1 VADPF
6 KSASGQGSAVNGLIS
21 PAKLPTSELLGVT
34 QTKISPLS
42 SRHFLICAVST
53 LCFASTVALLWMIL
67 PAYMLAYQ
75 ADSIT
80 IGLVASSLGLGIVL
94 GSSYFYRLLRRRGAR
109 TILVF
114 AAVVTLSL
122 PLLHYLSLSPV
133 MLILTRIVMG
143 FGLSAFLL
151 ALRGLADASYTPER
165 PLWTAKA
172 LLTSLLIGLLF
183 GSALGGYLP
192 YATSFNWAFLIS
204 MAPAI
209 LALFLASGLSEP
221 RRKTYAR
228 PLEKEDHRGKKPAP
242 GSSNLERLDWTE
254 ILLQSLSL
262 LPLALVT
269 TRLPL
274 GGSPPVTISNM
285 LTLLLVSTGIVYLGM
300 TKPEIISG
308 RFLWASTLISVIAL
322 AVTIYFSEFIR
333 LSCLLPVFIAIII
346 SGVVILTLQLYRGKE
361 AFLTRGMAN
370 LLAGAGL
377 AIFAGNIL
385 LAVLE
390 TWFYPVVMVIIMATV
405 TAFGWLA
412 LTWRNRL
419 LSQKG

>member
-1 VADPF
+1 MADPF
-6 KSASGQGSAVNGLIS
+6 KSSSKQSSTVNGLIS

-42 SRHFLICAVST
+42 SRHFLICALST
-53 LCFASTVALLWMIL
+53 LCFATTVAILWLLLI
-67 PAYMLAYQ
+67 PYMLAYQ

-80 IGLVASSLGLGIVL
+80 IGLVAASLGLGIVL
-94 GSSYFYRLLRRRGAR
+94 GSSYFYRLLLKRGPR

-165 PLWTAKA
+165 PPWTAKA
-172 LLTSLLIGLLF
+172 LLISLLIGLLF
-183 GSALGGYLP
+183 GSVLGGYLP
-192 YATSFNWAFLIS
+192 YVTSFNWAFLVS
-204 MAPAI
+204 LAPAI

-221 RRKTYAR
+221 RRKTYAKA
-228 PLEKEDHRGKKPAP
+228 LEKEDRRGKGPAP
-242 GSSNLERLDWTE
+242 GSLNLEKLDWTE
-254 ILLQSLSL
+254 ILLRSLSL
-262 LPLALVT
+262 FPLALVT

-274 GGSPPVTISNM
+274 GGSSLATISNM
-285 LTLLLVSTGIVYLGM
+285 LTLLLVSTAIVYLGI
-300 TKPEIISG
+300 TKPEIISK

-322 AVTIYFSEFIR
+322 TVAISFSEFIW
-333 LSCLLPVFIAIII
+333 LSYLLPVFIAIII
-346 SGVVILTLQLYRGKE
+346 SGIFILTLQPYWGKDVI
-361 AFLTRGMAN
+361 LTRGMAN

-377 AIFAGNIL
+377 AIFAGNLL

-390 TWFYPVVMVIIMATV
+390 SWFYSWVMGIIVAIV
-405 TAFGWLA
+405 TASGWLA
-412 LTWRNRL
+412 LTWRDRL
-419 LSQKG
+419 LPQKK

>member
-1 VADPF
+1 
-6 KSASGQGSAVNGLIS
+6 
-21 PAKLPTSELLGVT
+21 
-34 QTKISPLS
+34 
-42 SRHFLICAVST
+42 
-53 LCFASTVALLWMIL
+53 
-67 PAYMLAYQ
+67 MLAYQ

-80 IGLVASSLGLGIVL
+80 IGLVVSGLGLGIVL

-192 YATSFNWAFLIS
+192 YVTSFNWAFLIS

-228 PLEKEDHRGKKPAP
+228 PLEKEDHRGKRSAP
-242 GSSNLERLDWTE
+242 GSLNLERLGWTE
-254 ILLQSLSL
+254 ILLRSLAL
-262 LPLALVT
+262 FPLALVT

-274 GGSPPVTISNM
+274 GDSPLAIISNM

-308 RFLWASTLISVIAL
+308 RFLWASTLISVVAL
-322 AVTIYFSEFIR
+322 AVTIYFSEFIG
-333 LSCLLPVFIAIII
+333 LSYLLPVFTAIII
-346 SGVVILTLQLYRGKE
+346 SGVVLLTLQPYRGKD
-361 AFLTRGMAN
+361 AVLTRGMAN

-377 AIFAGNIL
+377 AIFAGNLL

-390 TWFYPVVMVIIMATV
+390 TWFYLWVMVVTMATV
-405 TAFGWLA
+405 TASGWLA

-419 LSQKG
+419 LSQKR

>member
-1 VADPF
+1 MADPF
-6 KSASGQGSAVNGLIS
+6 KSSSRQSPAVNDLIS

-42 SRHFLICAVST
+42 SRHFLFCALST
-53 LCFASTVALLWMIL
+53 LCFATTVALLWMIL

-80 IGLVASSLGLGIVL
+80 IGLVVSGLGLGIVL

-192 YATSFNWAFLIS
+192 YVTSFNWAFLIS

-228 PLEKEDHRGKKPAP
+228 PLEKEDHRGKRSAP
-242 GSSNLERLDWTE
+242 GSLNLERLGWTE
-254 ILLQSLSL
+254 ILLRSLAL
-262 LPLALVT
+262 FPLALVT

-274 GGSPPVTISNM
+274 GDSPLAIISNM

-308 RFLWASTLISVIAL
+308 RFLWASTLISVVAL
-322 AVTIYFSEFIR
+322 AVTIYFSEFIG
-333 LSCLLPVFIAIII
+333 LSYLLPVFTAIII
-346 SGVVILTLQLYRGKE
+346 SGVVLLTLQPYRGKD
-361 AFLTRGMAN
+361 AVLTRGMAN

-377 AIFAGNIL
+377 AIFAGNLL

-390 TWFYPVVMVIIMATV
+390 TWFYLWVMVVTMATV
-405 TAFGWLA
+405 TASGWLA

-419 LSQKG
+419 LSQKR